1 VMAGKLAQILA
12 TKAELVDGKIKIEQV
27 PTEVIQGTRITVSS
41 TPPSNPQPGDL
52 WINSSE

>member
-1 VMAGKLAQILA
+1 MAGKLAQILA
-12 TKAELVDGKIKIEQV
+12 TKADLVDGKIKIEQV
-27 PTEVIQGTRITVSS
+27 PVEVIQGTKITVSS